1 MGTRRNRLVA
11 AGIVLGILVS
21 CAAAWAAFAAA
32 APLSA
37 LMVGLDERE
46 TRAIGEVLSGA
57 GIRFSAAAAEPG
69 RLAEEMDRFF
79 LPDLVFSRAG
89 KELESAS
96 DAFAPIPAELA
107 GTVPQA
113 LVWSVSKNGK
123 PRALPLLV
131 DHFEIAWTFESF
143 AARGLSA
150 PTDKAGFIRALAA
163 LRGGGKPVVFC
174 AGKDDE
180 TLLLLLSAAVVARA
194 GEDGYRRIA
203 NALGSGT
210 PPAAVAGEGGA
221 ARAGVEE
228 LRAWRKAG
236 LLPEDWFD
244 FSPADVRGFMENGLA
259 PIVLQ
264 TLSFHRTVPYQT
276 IAAYASGPFPRL
288 EATEKP
294 AIVAPLTAVSVPARS
309 YRVHRAFRAVAALA
323 TPEAGR
329 ALADASGRATAVS
342 AARAP
347 DLQAADALSW
357 AAAHRSVVSGLYRDA
372 FRDPSAAAEFA
383 RAVREELRE

>member
-1 MGTRRNRLVA
+1 MGTRRRGLIA
-11 AGIVLGILVS
+11 AGIVLGILIS
-21 CAAAWAAFAAA
+21 CAAAWAAFVAA

-37 LMVGLDERE
+37 LGVGLDERE
-46 TRAIGEVLSGA
+46 TRAITAALSGA
-57 GIRFSAAAAEPG
+57 GIRFKVETVEPG
-69 RLAEEMDRFF
+69 TLDAALDRFF
-79 LPDLVFSRAG
+79 VPDLVFARSG
-89 KELESAS
+89 KELESAAR
-96 DAFAPIPAELA
+96 AFAAVPAELA

-113 LVWSVSKNGK
+113 LVWTVSNNGS
-123 PRALPLLV
+123 PRALPILV
-131 DHFEIAWTFESF
+131 DHFEIAWTFEVF
-143 AARGLSA
+143 AARGLAA
-150 PTDKAGFIRALAA
+150 PTDRAGFIRALSA
-163 LRGGGKPVVFC
+163 LRKAGKPVVFC

-180 TLLLLLSAAVVARA
+180 TLLLLLSATVVARS
-194 GEDGYRRIA
+194 GEDGYRRIV

-221 ARAGVEE
+221 ARSGVEE

-236 LLPEDWFD
+236 LLAEEWFD
-244 FSPADVRGFMENGLA
+244 FSPSDVRGFMENGLA

-264 TLSFHRTVPYQT
+264 TLSFHRTIPYQT

-294 AIVAPLTAVSVPARS
+294 AIVAPLTAVAVPERS
-309 YRVHRAFRAVAALA
+309 SRVRRAFRAVAALA

-357 AAAHRSVVSGLYRDA
+357 AAAHRFVVSGLYRDA
-372 FRDPSAAAEFA
+372 FRDPAAAAEFA
-383 RAVREELRE
+383 RAIREELRR